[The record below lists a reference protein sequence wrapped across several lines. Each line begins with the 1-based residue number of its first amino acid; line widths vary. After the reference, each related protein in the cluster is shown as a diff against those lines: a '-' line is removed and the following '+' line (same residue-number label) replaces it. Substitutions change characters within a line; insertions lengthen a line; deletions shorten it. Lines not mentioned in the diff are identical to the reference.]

1 VTTHFSTS
9 TIFVLFVPFVV
20 SVLSGCG
27 ATDPLARY
35 TVTGKVTFQSQP
47 VEEGQITFEDPAAGQ
62 VNSSPLGSGGAYSLE
77 IPAGEFRVSISP
89 PLIETKST
97 GDSPPDMV
105 PKKVANIPKK
115 YWVQETSG
123 LSAKVEKA
131 NRTFDFDLKP

>member
-1 VTTHFSTS
+1 MFKNLSTS
-9 TIFVLFVPFVV
+9 ALIVLFVSFVV
-20 SVLSGCG
+20 SILSGCG
-27 ATDPLARY
+27 AADPLARY

-62 VNSSPLGSGGAYSLE
+62 VNSSPLGSGGSYSLE
-77 IPAGEFRVSISP
+77 IPTGEFRVSVSP

-115 YWVQETSG
+115 FWVQETSG
-123 LSAKVEKA
+123 LSAKVEKDK
-131 NRTFDFDLKP
+131 RTFDFDLKP